1 MTSNLP
7 TTLFFVAALTRH
19 RLSLYFPQSR
29 AQRLTELPDL
39 ENGNTD
45 AEGQQGYTAQVF
57 QTTEMPPIPT
67 LEDDA
72 HPFTR
77 LVLDKQMTV
86 DEYVVLSVSLVHHLQ
101 PDFFDNII
109 AEFIQEKQDFLP
121 LGGVKTSNIRSLQP
135 TAETALFLLAGQD
148 LERRIK
154 VMSLF
159 DQGHFFAKER
169 ILMLEEM
176 RPGEPESAGRL
187 ILDPEWVD
195 RILRQK
201 IKKPRFNSNFPAE
214 LIETK
219 MDWTDLVLPSSTL
232 DEVQELLT
240 WLKYGQALLEDIRMG
255 KRLKPGYRALFWGP
269 PGTGKTLTAALLGK
283 GTNRDV
289 YKIDLSLL
297 VSKYIGETEK
307 NLSNLFDKAEDKNW
321 ILFFDEAD
329 ALFGKRTNVK
339 DAHDKYANQEVSYL
353 LQRVE
358 NFNGLVILAS
368 NFKSNIDDAFVRRF
382 QSIIHFPMPKS
393 AERLRLWEQS
403 IPLEVCGKQ
412 GLNLH
417 AIAQKYELSGASI
430 LNVVQYA
437 CLKMLEKE
445 RTELTESHLREGIIR
460 EFGKEGK
467 VVQ

>member
-1 MTSNLP
+1 MTPNLP
-7 TTLFFVAALTRH
+7 ITLSFLAALIRH
-19 RLSLYFPQSR
+19 CLNSYFPK
-29 AQRLTELPDL
+29 TERDEIGFEEPP
-39 ENGNTD
+39 
-45 AEGQQGYTAQVF
+45 TAQ
-57 QTTEMPPIPT
+57 TYSNPMPPIPT

-77 LVLDKQMTV
+77 LVLDKNMTV

-101 PDFFDNII
+101 PDFFDSII
-109 AEFIQEKQDFLP
+109 SEFIQEKQDFLP

-159 DQGHFFAKER
+159 DQDHFFAKER

-195 RILRQK
+195 RILYQK
-201 IKKPRFNSNFPAE
+201 VKKPRFNSNFPAE

-219 MDWTDLVLPSSTL
+219 MDWTDLVLPGSTL
-232 DEVQELLT
+232 EEVQELLI
-240 WLKYGQALLEDIRMG
+240 WLKHGQSLLEDTRMG

-382 QSIIHFPMPKS
+382 QSIIHFPMPKP

-403 IPLEVCGKQ
+403 IPLNFVKKETIDFQ
-412 GLNLH
+412 G
-417 AIAQKYELSGASI
+417 IAQKYELSGASI

-437 CLKMLEKE
+437 CLKMVGKEKM
-445 RTELTESHLREGIIR
+445 ELSENFLREGIIR